1 MSGNA
6 ATGGLPAFVAGIP
19 DGPLP
24 GIGRSIQA
32 RLQLVF
38 PPAKFQF
45 GIVPANVNHKQWNKL
60 TVRTPFIGLGWTS
73 MQDRSESPLFK
84 GISAW
89 TIFIAVM
96 NERGLTERYFGDAQA
111 PGLLH
116 LAQIA
121 VAAVNGMQTMDASG
135 NGLGS
140 VFVRRVA
147 NAHGENF
154 DENQAIA
161 VLDCEV
167 VTTIEPTDVMPAPG
181 GLGQFQTLA
190 IDWNFEGASSATDLN
205 DVADIPVTMESS

>member
-1 MSGNA
+1 MSGSTP
-6 ATGGLPAFVAGIP
+6 TGGLPAFVAGIP

-24 GIGRSIQA
+24 RIGRSIQA
-32 RLQLVF
+32 RLQQVF
-38 PPAKFQF
+38 PPSKFQF
-45 GIVPANVNHKQWNKL
+45 GIVPANVNAKEWNKL
-60 TVRTPFIGLGWTS
+60 TVRTPFIGLGWTAV
-73 MQDRSESPLFK
+73 QDRNESPLFK
-84 GISAW
+84 GVSAW

-96 NERGLTERYFGDAQA
+96 NERGVMERYFGDAQA

-121 VAAVNGMQTMDASG
+121 VGAVNGMQTTDATG

-161 VLDCEV
+161 VIDCEV
-167 VTTIEPTDVMPAPG
+167 VTTIQASDVMGDPADL
-181 GLGQFQTLA
+181 GLFERVA
-190 IDWNFEGASSATDLN
+190 VDWNFAGASSATDQK
-205 DVADIPVTMESS
+205 DVAGIPVTMESS

>member
-1 MSGNA
+1 MSG
-6 ATGGLPAFVAGIP
+6 GGLPAFAAGIP

-32 RLQLVF
+32 RLQQVF
-38 PPAKFQF
+38 PPTKFEF
-45 GIVPANVNHKQWNKL
+45 GIVPANVTAKEWNKL
-60 TVRTPFIGLGWTS
+60 THRTPFIGLGWS
-73 MQDRSESPLFK
+73 VLQDRNESPLFK
-84 GISAW
+84 GTSTW
-89 TIFIAVM
+89 TIFIAVT
-96 NERGLTERYFGDAQA
+96 NARGLQQRYFGDAQA

-121 VAAVNGMQTMDASG
+121 VAAVNGMQTTDANG

-161 VLDCEV
+161 VLDCDV
-167 VTTIEPTDVMPAPG
+167 VTTIQPADVMPNPADL
-181 GLGQFQTLA
+181 GLFQTLA
-190 IDWNFEGASSATDLN
+190 IDWNFDGASSANDQN
-205 DVADIPVTMESS
+205 DVAGIPTTMESS

>member
-1 MSGNA
+1 MS
-6 ATGGLPAFVAGIP
+6 GGLPAFVAGIP

-32 RLQLVF
+32 RLQQVF
-38 PPAKFQF
+38 PPAKFEF
-45 GIVPANVNHKQWNKL
+45 GIVPANVTAKQWNKL
-60 TVRTPFIGLGWTS
+60 TVRTPFIGLGWTM
-73 MQDRSESPLFK
+73 MQDRTESPLFK
-84 GISAW
+84 GICAW
-89 TIFIAVM
+89 NVFIAVM
-96 NERGLTERYFGDAQA
+96 NERGLKERYFGDAQA

-121 VAAVNGMQTMDASG
+121 VAAVNGMKTTDAGG

-161 VLDCEV
+161 VLDLEV
-167 VTTIEPTDVMPAPG
+167 VTTIQAADVIPNPADL
-181 GLGQFQTLA
+181 GLFQTLA
-190 IDWNFEGASSATDLN
+190 IDWNFTGASSATDLN
-205 DVADIPVTMESS
+205 DVAGIPVTMESS